1 VVSKPED
8 EGNDINDYEFNTKT
22 EYARSP
28 AELMPP
34 PRGPASHNSPFS
46 ITSFGNSPGWNEYS
60 SPNGFTNGF
69 NNTPPYNSNFL
80 SPRSEP
86 SPKMSITSI
95 LCDPNDPNVYTPP
108 QYERISPRSDQVQQ
122 PVGKIPETA
131 PSPIVETVPLVTR
144 TPPPLSFIPVMWKDY
159 EFHPSDESDVE
170 EEDDTIEE
178 LPRESFVESDALLP
192 SPKRRRLNS
201 YIPSDSYDLHAPY
214 KEMEMW
220 DFYDKV
226 TCKILSCKN
235 AQGENPWRDDLI
247 QRANASDPL
256 KYALFA
262 MTSFH
267 MKRYRPNEAWT
278 RSNYGLSYTNAAFRA
293 LRQVMHDGKAFA
305 DENNIASM
313 LVLSFSQVSLVR
325 LLLIAGLG

>member
-1 VVSKPED
+1 M
-8 EGNDINDYEFNTKT
+8 NDYEFNTKP

-34 PRGPASHNSPFS
+34 PRGPATHNSLFS
-46 ITSFGNSPGWNEYS
+46 VTSLGNSPGWNEYG
-60 SPNGFTNGF
+60 SPNAFTNGF

-122 PVGKIPETA
+122 PVETIPDTA
-131 PSPIVETVPLVTR
+131 PPSVETVPLVTR

-170 EEDDTIEE
+170 EEDDTVEE
-178 LPRESFVESDALLP
+178 LSRESFIESDALVP

-214 KEMEMW
+214 RDMEMW

-235 AQGENPWRDDLI
+235 AQSENPWRDDLI
-247 QRANASDPL
+247 QRANVSDPL
-256 KYALFA
+256 KHALFA

-267 MKRYRPNEAWT
+267 MKRYRPHEAWT
-278 RSNYGLSYTNAAFRA
+278 RSNHGLSYTNAAFRS
-293 LRQVMHDGKAFA
+293 LRQVMTDGKAFA
-305 DENNIASM
+305 DENNIAAM
-313 LVLSFSQVSLVR
+313 LVLSFSQVSHVQP
-325 LLLIAGLG
+325 LLIPGLG